1 MKALS
6 HPSVLLAA
14 LVLLAWAVPGP
25 LYLVSLALLGLPH
38 VLWELAYLRSRYS
51 GRWPAGWLMLVGLL
65 LGVQVIL
72 RTATWLGFFS
82 SEALPVADLLVLLGL
97 LVAVL
102 AAPRSIGWR
111 ARAVALAAALVLVGV
126 LQAGQMTLALLVLA
140 LMHNFTPVGLAWN
153 LAQEDTA
160 QRPLALRVTLVFLL
174 PVVVVALGVAG
185 WWPQPWVGIGQD
197 WLHAQSPFSVTVKS
211 AGPEWSALQSAIA
224 SAMVLAQCLHYDQVL
239 RELPAAEA
247 KRTGHQTMPASIQR
261 WALVASGALALY
273 FAWAFA
279 DARQLYA
286 VAAGLHAWLE
296 WPVLLLVL
304 LAPQRHSESDP
315 PWSQNFQTRYNQ

>member
-14 LVLLAWAVPGP
+14 LVLLALVVPGP

-38 VLWELAYLRSRYS
+38 VLWELAFLRSRYA
-51 GRWPAGWLMLVGLL
+51 GRWQVGWLMLVGLI

-82 SEALPVADLLVLLGL
+82 SEALPVADLLVLMGL

-102 AAPRSIGWR
+102 AAPRSVGWR
-111 ARAVALAAALVLVGV
+111 ARVGALAAALVLVGV

-140 LMHNFTPVGLAWN
+140 LVHNFTPVGLAWN
-153 LAQEDTA
+153 LAQEDA
-160 QRPLALRVTLVFLL
+160 AYRSLALRVTLVFLL
-174 PVVVVALGVAG
+174 PVVVFALGVAG

-197 WLHAQSPFSVTVKS
+197 WLLAQSPFSATAKS
-211 AGPEWSALQSAIA
+211 AVPDPAALQSAIA

-239 RELPAAEA
+239 RVLPAAEA

-261 WALVASGALALY
+261 WALVASGSLAFY

-304 LAPQRHSESDP
+304 LAPQRHPESGPRWP
-315 PWSQNFQTRYNQ
+315 PNFNPRYNQ